1 MKKKQ
6 PKPPTYIRQP
16 ACEEWRD
23 IPVAI
28 LGDAAQ
34 LDPYGCV
41 VYLLER
47 APKASAA
54 ELASELERCGG
65 PSLTKA
71 TMRRWREA
79 IKAGHTDAAPEGAEL
94 GDTEEGSDN
103 TPAGKAREAIKIGD
117 AIGAKR
123 WLEAAKLQQEAGIP
137 DRDEDPDAPD
147 WSRISDAE
155 FSALRAIMRRA
166 KGEVAD
172 EEDLWWRALFARV
185 PDPPIKIHPAHLPL
199 PKGSPKGAILS
210 PTKTKKGL
218 VT

>member
-1 MKKKQ
+1 VRKKQ
-6 PKPPTYIRQP
+6 PKPPTYTRQP

-34 LDPYGCV
+34 LDPYGCT
-41 VYLLER
+41 VYLLEL

-94 GDTEEGSDN
+94 GDSGEQQAT
-103 TPAGKAREAIKIGD
+103 TAAAKAKDAILIND

-123 WLEAAKLQQEAGIP
+123 WLEAAKLQAEVGIP
-137 DRDEDPDAPD
+137 TDDDPDAPD

-172 EEDLWWRALFARV
+172 EEDLWWRAVFARV